1 MRLVL
6 DTNVLI
12 AAVVAEGLCRDIVR
26 RRVKAHILVTSQ
38 ALLDELANTLRDK
51 FGVEPSELALLAALR
66 DRADMAQPTP
76 LSSPVC
82 RDADD
87 DMVLATAVAGQAEV
101 IVSGDAD
108 LLTLG
113 AYEGIRILSPRQFV
127 EMLDAQA

>member
-6 DTNVLI
+6 DTNVVI

-26 RRVKAHILVTSQ
+26 RRIKVHTLVTSP
-38 ALLDELANTLRDK
+38 ALLGELANTLRDK
-51 FGVEPSELALLAALR
+51 FGVEPSDLPLLAAYR
-66 DRADMAQPTP
+66 DRADVVQPSP
-76 LSSPVC
+76 LPNPVC

-87 DMVLATAVAGQAEV
+87 DRVLATAVAGQADV

-113 AYEGIRILSPRQFV
+113 TYEGIRVLSPRQFV
-127 EMLDAQA
+127 ELLDAQS